1 MGIGEGAE
9 VREGDRGSR
18 GGKKSQQIRRERQGV
33 NQRGDGIEEKEEEGK
48 ILGREQK

>member
-18 GGKKSQQIRRERQGV
+18 GGKKSQQIRRERQGMKWA
-33 NQRGDGIEEKEEEGK
+33 GDSVEESK
-48 ILGREQK
+48 RARD